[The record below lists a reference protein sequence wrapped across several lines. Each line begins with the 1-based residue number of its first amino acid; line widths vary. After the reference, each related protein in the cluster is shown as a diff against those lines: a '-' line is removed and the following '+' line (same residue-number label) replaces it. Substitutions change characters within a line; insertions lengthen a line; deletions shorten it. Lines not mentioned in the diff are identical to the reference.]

1 MFQLLTT
8 EANQIVKS
16 LFTLEDMPVEWQKP
30 KDPTHGDIT
39 TIVALKIA
47 RVKGVKP
54 QDVATQIADALRN
67 SPSVEKAEVAGAGYV
82 NVWLKPA
89 VLLQELEA
97 TVEAC
102 SPRKTRDEA
111 PVIIEFSQPNIAKP
125 LAIHHIIGT
134 VLGQAMVNLYRHE
147 GSHVLSWNYIGDWGT
162 QFGKLA
168 VAYEKWGNQ
177 KPVKDYSL
185 DELLDLYVKF
195 HEEVQNDETLED
207 QGRKAF
213 RELEQGDAALRAFW
227 QDVVSVTKSS
237 LAGIYE
243 RLHVSFDLDLGES
256 FYEDKMEGLL
266 AEGKKKH
273 VFVEGEGG
281 SLIVQFPEEKHMPPY
296 LVVKGDGATLYST
309 RDLAQM
315 RYRVDTYHPK
325 EILIFTDIAQKLHF
339 EQLMETCTM
348 LGWELPTFEN
358 VLFGRMR
365 FVDKSMSTRKGN
377 VLKLEHVIDEA
388 VARAED
394 ILKERGDS
402 IHTDDPK
409 KLAEMMGVGA
419 LVYGILSQNRKMDL
433 VFDWDKMLSFEG
445 NSAPYLQ
452 YTHARAKSVLR
463 KVEAEIGDQR
473 SEIGVTEL
481 STSERILIGTLL
493 QYPHVLSEA
502 RSEHL
507 PHKLAN
513 YLYQLCQDFNSFYN
527 TESILQAETSVR
539 DLRLHLTSLTASVL
553 KSGAELLTLRVPERM

>member
-1 MFQLLTT
+1 
-8 EANQIVKS
+8 
-16 LFTLEDMPVEWQKP
+16 
-30 KDPTHGDIT
+30 
-39 TIVALKIA
+39 
-47 RVKGVKP
+47 
-54 QDVATQIADALRN
+54 
-67 SPSVEKAEVAGAGYV
+67 
-82 NVWLKPA
+82 
-89 VLLQELEA
+89 
-97 TVEAC
+97 
-102 SPRKTRDEA
+102 
-111 PVIIEFSQPNIAKP
+111 
-125 LAIHHIIGT
+125 
-134 VLGQAMVNLYRHE
+134 
-147 GSHVLSWNYIGDWGT
+147 
-162 QFGKLA
+162 
-168 VAYEKWGNQ
+168 
-177 KPVKDYSL
+177 
-185 DELLDLYVKF
+185 
-195 HEEVQNDETLED
+195 
-207 QGRKAF
+207 
-213 RELEQGDAALRAFW
+213 
-227 QDVVSVTKSS
+227 
-237 LAGIYE
+237 
-243 RLHVSFDLDLGES
+243 
-256 FYEDKMEGLL
+256 
-266 AEGKKKH
+266 
-273 VFVEGEGG
+273 
-281 SLIVQFPEEKHMPPY
+281 
-296 LVVKGDGATLYST
+296 VKGDGATLYST